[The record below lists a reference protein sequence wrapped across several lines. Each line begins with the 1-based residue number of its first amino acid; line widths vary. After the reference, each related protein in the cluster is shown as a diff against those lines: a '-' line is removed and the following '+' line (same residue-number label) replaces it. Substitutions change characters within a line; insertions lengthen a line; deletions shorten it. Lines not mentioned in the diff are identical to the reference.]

1 LAVIPKRFLFL
12 SLSVDRDNIE
22 TMKKLRWPLLIAII
36 ALAAISILL
45 ISQKPDSL
53 QPITVPVV
61 QPAEGGIYSEGLIG
75 TFMRL
80 NPVLDYYNE
89 ADRDVDR
96 LLYSGMLRIDDRGLP
111 QADLATSWGISR
123 DGMIYNFS
131 LNPKAVWHDGQPVT
145 SDDIIFTIQM
155 MSSDDSPVPVD
166 IREFWKQIEIIRLDA
181 KTVQFKLPE
190 PFAPFLDYL
199 TFGVLPSHLLGDL
212 SLADLV
218 NAPFNLQ
225 PIGSGPYR
233 FDHLITDEGQIT
245 GIVLSPFKDYY
256 SSGAYIDQI
265 AFRYYPD
272 ASAAYLAYQA
282 GDIAGIGNVTL
293 DILPQ
298 VLTEKALNLYTTRL
312 PAMTLILL
320 NLDDPPVKFFQD
332 VNVRK
337 ALMQGLNRQGII
349 DTLRSGQAILADGP
363 IFPGTWAYY
372 DGIEHYSYNPNQ
384 AIDLLREAGFT
395 IPASGGDIR
404 SSEDGTQ
411 LSFELLYPDDSEHA
425 ALANA
430 IQRDWTSLG
439 IQVTLT
445 ALPYDQL
452 VAEHLDTRNYQAAL
466 VDLNL
471 SRSPDPDPYPFWHQT
486 QISNGQNYS
495 KWDDRQASEYLEQA
509 RITTDLAERIRLYNN
524 FQVRWSQELPALP
537 LYYPVYTYA
546 VSSDVHGVSIGPIFD
561 PADRFNH
568 ITDWYLVTSRS
579 TGEETE
585 TPYP

>member
-1 LAVIPKRFLFL
+1 
-12 SLSVDRDNIE
+12 
-22 TMKKLRWPLLIAII
+22 MKKLRWPLLIAII
-36 ALAAISILL
+36 ALATISILL

-53 QPITVPVV
+53 QPISIPAV
-61 QPAEGGIYSEGLIG
+61 QPVEGGIYSEGLVG

-123 DGMIYNFS
+123 DGTIYNFS

-155 MSSDDSPVPVD
+155 MSSVDSPLPTDV
-166 IREFWKQIEIIRLDA
+166 REFWKQIEIIRLDA

-212 SLADLV
+212 TLEDLV
-218 NAPFNLQ
+218 NDPFNMQ

-233 FDHLITDEGQIT
+233 FDHLITNEGQII
-245 GIVLSPFKDYY
+245 GVVLSPFKDYY
-256 SSGAYIDQI
+256 SRGAYIDQI
-265 AFRYYPD
+265 ALRYYPD
-272 ASAAYLAYQA
+272 ASAAYAAYQA

-298 VLTEKALNLYTTRL
+298 VLMEKTLNLYTTRL

-320 NLDDPPVKFFQD
+320 NLDNPPVKFFQD

-337 ALMQGLNRQGII
+337 ALMQGLNRQGMI
-349 DTLRSGQAILADGP
+349 DTLRTGQAILADGP

-384 AIDLLREAGFT
+384 AIDLLRNAGFT
-395 IPASGGDIR
+395 IPASGGDVR
-404 SSEDGTQ
+404 TSEDGTQ
-411 LSFELLYPDDSEHA
+411 LSFELLYPDDNEHTP
-425 ALANA
+425 LANA
-430 IQRDWTSLG
+430 IQRDWASLNVN
-439 IQVTLT
+439 VTLT

-452 VAEHLDTRNYQAAL
+452 VSEHLDTRNYQAAL

-486 QISNGQNYS
+486 QITSGQNYS

-509 RITTDLAERIRLYNN
+509 RITTDLTDRTRLYNN
-524 FQVRWSQELPALP
+524 FQVRWSQELPAIP

-546 VSSDVHGVSIGPIFD
+546 VSSEVHGVSIGPVFD

-568 ITDWYLVTSRS
+568 VTDWYLVTSHS
-579 TGEETE
+579 SGEVTE

>member
-1 LAVIPKRFLFL
+1 MFLYL
-12 SLSVDRDNIE
+12 SLGRDNIE
-22 TMKKLRWPLLIAII
+22 PMKKLRWPLLIAII

-53 QPITVPVV
+53 QPITVPEV
-61 QPAEGGIYSEGLIG
+61 QPAEGGIYSEGLLG

-80 NPVLDYYNE
+80 NPVLDFYNE

-111 QADLATSWGISR
+111 QSDLATSWGISR

-145 SDDIIFTIQM
+145 SDDVIFTIQM
-155 MSSDDSPVPVD
+155 MSSDDSPLPAD

-212 SLADLV
+212 TLADMV
-218 NAPFNLQ
+218 NDPFNLQ
-225 PIGSGPYR
+225 PVGSGPYR
-233 FDHLITDEGQIT
+233 FDHLITDEGKIT
-245 GIVLSPFKDYY
+245 GVVLSPFKDYY
-256 SSGAYIDQI
+256 SQGAYIDQI
-265 AFRYYPD
+265 ALRYYPN
-272 ASAAYLAYQA
+272 ASAAYAAYQA
-282 GDIAGIGNVTL
+282 GDIAGIGNVTQ
-293 DILPQ
+293 DILAQ

-320 NLDDPPVKFFQD
+320 NLDNPSAKFLQD
-332 VNVRK
+332 ANVRK
-337 ALMQGLNRQGII
+337 ALMQGLNRQGMI
-349 DTLRSGQAILADGP
+349 DALRSGQAILADGP

-372 DGIEHYSYNPNQ
+372 DGIEHYSFNPNHS
-384 AIDLLREAGFT
+384 IDLLREAGFT

-404 SSEDGTQ
+404 TSEEGTQ
-411 LSFELLYPDDSEHA
+411 LSFELIYPDDSEHTP
-425 ALANA
+425 LANA
-430 IQRDWTSLG
+430 IQRDWASLG
-439 IQVTLT
+439 VQVNLT
-445 ALPYDQL
+445 ALAYDQL
-452 VAEHLDTRNYQAAL
+452 VSEHLDTRNYQAAL

-486 QISNGQNYS
+486 QISSGQNYS
-495 KWDDRQASEYLEQA
+495 MWDDRQASEYLEQA
-509 RITTDLAERIRLYNN
+509 RITTDLAERTRLYNN

-546 VSSDVHGVSIGPIFD
+546 VSDDVKGVSIGPIFD

-568 ITDWYLVTSRS
+568 VTGWYLVTSHS
-579 TGEETE
+579 TGEVTA